1 MKRKLFEIMSLL
13 LLVTGCVNNSSIST
27 TINSSSQNESST
39 SSSSSKV
46 ITSSSSLISSSN
58 NEDISIDFVINKL
71 NETINK
77 SYTLNYSYQ
86 GVNFNDVY
94 VPNSYYYNDL
104 YKQGTILTALFN
116 NEKYLFD
123 FEIKNSKV
131 NITNQTYNE
140 IGMQGNKELI
150 NSNLSSYDYESIRN
164 ELTKVEEGIKLEN
177 QDIINFFT
185 LIINDTNTFDYII
198 FNKKENDLTFDFYF
212 QDKLYDGYSY
222 TLKDIGNS
230 KNDIIDSYIKS
241 NKVLTTNGTNA
252 LETFNSDNVAIKGDI
267 NYVSNTNDS
276 NFESINNIKVKEN
289 ETTNYKLESISN
301 GVSYKQYFTK
311 ENNVYKKIGLD
322 GKNSLNETII
332 ETSEEEIF
340 PVNASFL
347 EDSYL
352 VNDEYI
358 YLGDNSI
365 GVISSLLI
373 NSSSII
379 VDAWIKEIKF
389 KIKDN
394 KISSFTFT
402 TFDTVLN
409 EEYVY
414 FKGDFEVLNNGVV
427 EKLNPLEPSKDDL
440 KIKDLLKTISA
451 DNSNYKMEFNFYN
464 SENKDALLVGEKHIV
479 NFINGVYLDANYRI
493 NNDGSLTLQFA
504 TGYSKHNDKVYSF
517 RYDVIEDKIDNVK
530 ETDYTS
536 IQDAILSISSEVL
549 YIQDNMIKVNSLVN
563 DVDDN
568 VTMLE
573 QHMLID
579 PSTIKFYFNEDKI
592 DKITYKYGNSYTS
605 SYVETLF
612 SHNEGSIDESILN
625 KLNEAYPR
633 DSEIKELY
641 LKDSDNEYVL
651 SIYEELY
658 NNGYN
663 KFADYIPFVPGIE
676 NTIEIIW
683 VSDYPEGY
691 QYLINDAPKNYLDR
705 FKEALVNIYGYTKVS
720 NNKFRNSKVKLE
732 LEIKEDYGYQQF
744 YFNML

>member
-222 TLKDIGNS
+222 TLKDVGNS
-230 KNDIIDSYIKS
+230 KNDIVDSYIKS

-394 KISSFTFT
+394 KLIQ
-402 TFDTVLN
+402 
-409 EEYVY
+409 EQ
-414 FKGDFEVLNNGVV
+414 
-427 EKLNPLEPSKDDL
+427 KLRITKYH
-440 KIKDLLKTISA
+440 LLHSQH
-451 DNSNYKMEFNFYN
+451 
-464 SENKDALLVGEKHIV
+464 L
-479 NFINGVYLDANYRI
+479 
-493 NNDGSLTLQFA
+493 
-504 TGYSKHNDKVYSF
+504 
-517 RYDVIEDKIDNVK
+517 
-530 ETDYTS
+530 
-536 IQDAILSISSEVL
+536 IQC
-549 YIQDNMIKVNSLVN
+549 
-563 DVDDN
+563 
-568 VTMLE
+568 
-573 QHMLID
+573 
-579 PSTIKFYFNEDKI
+579 
-592 DKITYKYGNSYTS
+592 
-605 SYVETLF
+605 
-612 SHNEGSIDESILN
+612 
-625 KLNEAYPR
+625 
-633 DSEIKELY
+633 
-641 LKDSDNEYVL
+641 
-651 SIYEELY
+651 
-658 NNGYN
+658 
-663 KFADYIPFVPGIE
+663 
-676 NTIEIIW
+676 
-683 VSDYPEGY
+683 
-691 QYLINDAPKNYLDR
+691 
-705 FKEALVNIYGYTKVS
+705 
-720 NNKFRNSKVKLE
+720 
-732 LEIKEDYGYQQF
+732 
-744 YFNML
+744 